1 MIVTSPSDNGVTL
14 IDNSF
19 IDHYMADANGEF
31 VKIYLYLVRCACP
44 GRDVSI
50 PGIADF
56 FEQTEGDVRRA
67 LNYWKSQGLVDLMQD
82 ASGQISQIVLR
93 SCSCAPAGAAFQT
106 KGASVRVTAASV
118 PSETG
123 LPQSEARSQAEAG
136 LPQSEARSQ
145 AEAGLPQSALLGQA
159 ETGLPQSASRSQ
171 AEADLPPSDLQQKIP
186 VSGAFGPDP
195 AAMTASGS
203 DEQTAAKAS
212 GTFPAEEAHQ
222 QKQNRQLRRT
232 ELGRL
237 YYVAE
242 IYFQRNL
249 SSSEISMLEY
259 FVNDL
264 NMSVDLVEYL
274 LEYCIGKGHISV
286 RYMETVAQNWV
297 AKNITTVQQAKDE
310 SRSFGGDYTVILRE
324 LGLTRNP
331 APAETALMDKWLSE
345 YAFSLDLIKE
355 ACRRTVLQASSPSL
369 SYTDSILTRWHNA
382 SVRSLQDVAR
392 LDADHEASKS
402 DQKNAEK
409 PKSGQKRTGQSKSR
423 LQAGGHFSSYSH
435 EDLDWNAIGLQIMKN
450 QKQES

>member
-67 LNYWKSQGLVDLMQD
+67 LNYWKTQGLVDLVQD

-106 KGASVRVTAASV
+106 KGASVRVTAASM

-123 LPQSEARSQAEAG
+123 LPQSGAGSQAETP
-136 LPQSEARSQ
+136 LPQSDSRQQTNEMHPANIPAS
-145 AEAGLPQSALLGQA
+145 
-159 ETGLPQSASRSQ
+159 TGS
-171 AEADLPPSDLQQKIP
+171 E
-186 VSGAFGPDP
+186 
-195 AAMTASGS
+195 
-203 DEQTAAKAS
+203 AS
-212 GTFPAEEAHQ
+212 GTPPVEEAHQ
-222 QKQNRQLRRT
+222 HKQSRQLKRA
-232 ELGRL
+232 ELGKL

-249 SSSEISMLEY
+249 SSAEISMIDY
-259 FVNDL
+259 FVNGLD
-264 NMSVDLVEYL
+264 MSADLVEYL
-274 LEYCIGKGHISV
+274 LEYCIGKGHTSV

-297 AKNITTVQQAKDE
+297 AQNITTVQQAKDE

-324 LGLTRNP
+324 LGLTRKP
-331 APAETALMDKWLSE
+331 APAETVLMDKWLSE

-402 DQKNAEK
+402 DQKNVEK
-409 PKSGQKRTGQSKSR
+409 PKSGQKRAGQSKSR
-423 LQAGGHFSSYSH
+423 LQAGGHFSSYGH